1 MVPNE
6 KCLRKQLERR
16 LQANTETAFLFF
28 SQLDTTANGES
39 LHKTALFLSLS
50 LSSRFLQHDGKLITV
65 LWLQRASVSS
75 VGKALHD
82 RGLKKLYEDVGADK
96 WHRRR

>member
-1 MVPNE
+1 MKTTKKKTLGEHRNGV
-6 KCLRKQLERR
+6 
-16 LQANTETAFLFF
+16 FVFF
-28 SQLDTTANGES
+28 SQLDTTTNGES
-39 LHKTALFLSLS
+39 LHKTALFPSLS
-50 LSSRFLQHDGKLITV
+50 LSSRLLQQDGKLITE

-82 RGLKKLYEDVGADK
+82 RGMKKLYEDVEADK